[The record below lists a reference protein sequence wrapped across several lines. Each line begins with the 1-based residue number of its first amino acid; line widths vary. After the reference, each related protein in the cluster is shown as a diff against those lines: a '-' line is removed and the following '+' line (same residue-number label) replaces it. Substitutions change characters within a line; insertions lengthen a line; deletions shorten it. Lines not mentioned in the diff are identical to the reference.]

1 MAGWPSSSLVSN
13 IDWLFP
19 MYRMGANCG
28 VERLKMKS
36 DRGISAFNHGCMVI
50 CGGMSGS
57 GALYGE

>member
-1 MAGWPSSSLVSN
+1 MSN
-13 IDWLFP
+13 IDWLLP

-50 CGGMSGS
+50 CGMSGG
-57 GALYGE
+57 GAVYGE